1 MRRRIEDGTA
11 KNAGMR
17 LLRSNPGFA
26 RYWLSCVVNRFGE
39 SSAQVVG
46 LAAAGGLIAK
56 LGVPGAIAV
65 DAVCFFAAAAL
76 IAGVDLPQ
84 GAASEDAGGLTPS
97 AFFSELKAG
106 LRYISATKAV
116 LICIILGGLTN
127 FFLGPLN
134 VLLPVFVKDRLAA
147 GATALSLVFTIETLA
162 MVGGSLAAAS
172 LAAAIGDVGCLR
184 LGFAGIGT
192 GYALL
197 YMAGSVPA
205 AIACL
210 AVLGF
215 ALPFANTG
223 FTTLM
228 QKSTPLHMM
237 GRISAVRSTL
247 VLCAI
252 PLSTS
257 IAGVMGDKVNVNLLF
272 GMLGLMV
279 LTSTLSLTFHPALV
293 VPGDSGVSYPTA

>member
-1 MRRRIEDGTA
+1 MRGLVHVWP
-11 KNAGMR
+11 
-17 LLRSNPGFA
+17 LL
-26 RYWLSCVVNRFGE
+26 
-39 SSAQVVG
+39 VG
-46 LAAAGGLIAK
+46 LG
-56 LGVPGAIAV
+56 
-65 DAVCFFAAAAL
+65 
-76 IAGVDLPQ
+76 
-84 GAASEDAGGLTPS
+84 
-97 AFFSELKAG
+97 
-106 LRYISATKAV
+106 
-116 LICIILGGLTN
+116 
-127 FFLGPLN
+127 
-134 VLLPVFVKDRLAA
+134 
-147 GATALSLVFTIETLA
+147 
-162 MVGGSLAAAS
+162 
-172 LAAAIGDVGCLR
+172 
-184 LGFAGIGT
+184 
-192 GYALL
+192 
-197 YMAGSVPA
+197 
-205 AIACL
+205 ACL